1 MIKNV
6 KFVKQMK
13 FYLMENVQEVAKMVI
28 TTMSENVI
36 NVLTNIKV
44 VKMSKIAFHVKS
56 PNTYSKKIVK

>member
-28 TTMSENVI
+28 TIMSENVI

-44 VKMSKIAFHVKS
+44 VKM
-56 PNTYSKKIVK
+56 